1 MKSDRGPLLLG
12 ATVIAVMVLWSILQG
27 RRPACAGGSCCPVIP
42 GLNLI
47 GSNSW
52 AGVEATNAKP
62 GQTGGQAITNRVR

>member
-1 MKSDRGPLLLG
+1 MKQRAQMVLFGL
-12 ATVIAVMVLWSILQG
+12 AVAALAVLWSVQQG

-52 AGVEATNAKP
+52 AGFEATNAKP